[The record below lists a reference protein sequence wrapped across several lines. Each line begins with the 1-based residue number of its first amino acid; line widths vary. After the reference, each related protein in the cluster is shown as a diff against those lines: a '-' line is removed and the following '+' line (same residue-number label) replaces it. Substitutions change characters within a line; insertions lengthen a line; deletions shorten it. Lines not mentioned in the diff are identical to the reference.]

1 MNGVAWDFYLPPPPS
16 VNSTR
21 RVDYAVAAGYAKWQD
36 AAGWEMKAQGYRV
49 GIPVECAVEVTLLF
63 PRTADLDNRI
73 KAMLDLMTKM
83 RLYRDDRQVQRLVA
97 EFHDGDRVA
106 ISIRVI

>member
-1 MNGVAWDFYLPPPPS
+1 MSTTWEFLLPVPPS
-16 VNSTR
+16 VNNL
-21 RVDYAVAAGYAKWQD
+21 RVVNWSYAKRYEAWKD
-36 AAGWEMKAQGYRV
+36 AAGWCMKEQGYSV
-49 GIPVECAVEVTLLF
+49 CDPVTCAVEVVLRF